1 MTRRATISDVAAAA
15 NVSRA
20 AVSKV
25 LQGAYGVSDD
35 MRQRVNTAIEQL
47 NYRPLVSA
55 RGLRGATFTFGIT
68 IPDFRNHFF
77 SEVIRGAVEF
87 LADTPYQLLTSPVD
101 QGHREGYRAI
111 EALYDR
117 QVDGILTISPL
128 VETAWLEDMAL
139 RVPVVELG
147 RHDIAKNYDVVRGD
161 DAAGTRAVMEHL
173 FSLGHT
179 RIAHVAQVDAEASG
193 ADVTPPAIRRRVYE
207 ELMRDAGLAENIQI
221 IEALYQEMSAYHA
234 TKSVIDH
241 GLPPTAIFAGNDDA
255 ALGVLRATA
264 ERGVDL
270 SVCGYDDSQLAD
282 HPLINLTSVN
292 QHGADMGRVA
302 MELLV
307 ERVKGRTES
316 RVETMH
322 PVLIARGST
331 RPA

>member
-207 ELMRDAGLAENIQI
+207 ELMDDLPSRLPDVVARRSRRAEE
-221 IEALYQEMSAYHA
+221 IE
-234 TKSVIDH
+234 
-241 GLPPTAIFAGNDDA
+241 
-255 ALGVLRATA
+255 LRAQVPCARPVVTIDQA
-264 ERGVDL
+264 LPGQGGEQAVSRGPGHRDVASHVGGGHAVGLMRGHASQQVTDPRHDL
-270 SVCGYDDSQLAD
+270 GPLSTLRHASTLAST
-282 HPLINLTSVN
+282 H
-292 QHGADMGRVA
+292 
-302 MELLV
+302 
-307 ERVKGRTES
+307 RTPCEQ
-316 RVETMH
+316 MF
-322 PVLIARGST
+322 AR
-331 RPA
+331 RAV

>member
-1 MTRRATISDVAAAA
+1 VTRRATISDVAAAA

-35 MRQRVNTAIEQL
+35 MRQRVNAAIEQL
-47 NYRPLVSA
+47 DYRPLVSA
-55 RGLRGATFTFGIT
+55 RGLRGATFTIGIT

-128 VETAWLEDMAL
+128 VETEWLENLAL

-147 RHDIAKNYDVVRGD
+147 RHDVAKNYDVVCGD
-161 DAAGTRAVMEHL
+161 DEVGTRAVMDHL

-179 RIAHVAQVDAEASG
+179 RIAHLAQVDADAG
-193 ADVTPPAIRRRVYE
+193 DRTPPAIRRRVYE
-207 ELMRDAGLAENIQI
+207 ELMREAGLAENIQI
-221 IEALYQEMSAYHA
+221 IEAMYQEMSAYHA
-234 TKSVIDH
+234 TTAVIDD
-241 GLPPTAIFAGNDDA
+241 GLLPTAIFAGNDDA

-292 QHGADMGRVA
+292 QHGAQMGRVA
-302 MELLV
+302 MELLL
-307 ERVKGRTES
+307 ERVQGRTES

-322 PVLIARGST
+322 PVLVARGST